1 MAAHLQDEREMS
13 RARRLGSD
21 LNAIEG
27 EAIAWVQKLTS
38 GEATAADRAA
48 LVHWRAQSAE
58 HETAFA
64 AAERIWGKAA
74 VAARALGNPDDDI
87 HAELDALR
95 AQRKSASR
103 RSILLGGAVVVAAG
117 AAYGMAR
124 PPFGLWPSLAE
135 LRADYHTRT
144 GEQQNITFAG
154 DVAISLNTQT
164 SLVVRLADGAH
175 DRIELVDGEASFV
188 LPARAARSFSVLAAG
203 GSAVTNGGRFDVRY
217 TPGGGDALVSVTC
230 FDGRVRIEKDVDA
243 ADLGPGQRVRYGAS
257 GLTQVAAVDPAIASE
272 WQRGIV
278 EFRGTPL
285 SEAVEEI
292 NRYRPG
298 RIILMSK
305 ALGQQPI
312 SGRFRIDQMDKVLA
326 QLEFAF
332 NARVQRLPG
341 GFVLL
346 S

>member
-1 MAAHLQDEREMS
+1 MSKAHRP
-13 RARRLGSD
+13 GPD

-27 EAIAWVQKLTS
+27 EAIAWVQKLASVET
-38 GEATAADRAA
+38 TAADLAA
-48 LVHWRAQSAE
+48 LADWRAQSAA
-58 HETAFA
+58 HDTAFA

-87 HAELDALR
+87 HAELEALR
-95 AQRKSASR
+95 VQDKTASR
-103 RSILLGGAVVVAAG
+103 RTVLLGGAIVIAAG
-117 AAYGMAR
+117 AAYGAAR

-144 GEQQNITFAG
+144 GEQQHITFAG
-154 DVAISLNTQT
+154 GVAISLNTQT
-164 SLVVRLADGAH
+164 SLAVRSADDAQDH
-175 DRIELVDGEASFV
+175 VELIGGEASFA

-203 GSAVTNGGRFDVRY
+203 GKAITNGGKFDVRY
-217 TPGGGDALVSVTC
+217 TPGSGDAIVSVTC

-243 ADLGPGQRVRYGAS
+243 ADLGPGERVRYGSS
-257 GLTQVAAVDPAIASE
+257 GLTQVAAVDPVIASE

-278 EFRGTPL
+278 EFRATPL
-285 SEAVEEI
+285 VEAVEEI

-298 RIILMSK
+298 RIILRNE
-305 ALGQQPI
+305 ALGRQPL
-312 SGRFRIDQMDKVLA
+312 SGRFRIDQMDMVLA

-332 NARVQRLPG
+332 NAKLQRLPG
-341 GFVLL
+341 GIVLL